1 MKNLNTVLSKCLYD
15 ADNHYTDL
23 LCQKTK
29 HGYTLRIV
37 ESSKTMHEEL
47 EMDLSENDIRKVIRN
62 LQEMIGNTWLD

>member
-15 ADNHYTDL
+15 VDNHYTDL

-29 HGYTLRIV
+29 YGYILRIV

-62 LQEMIGNTWLD
+62 LQEMIDNT